1 MAQILQLHLAD
12 GLDDRG
18 GDQLQLVV
26 DARQMLQRVQQK
38 CRRGPQQGG
47 SLAGDHSAVRQ
58 RQSAGHRAAL
68 LSFLQAGH
76 HGGTLLRGY
85 AGLLHQQLQLAH
97 HTFVTLAPHPVI
109 SGGVVPPHDLV
120 TAGGLTHLIV
130 HDGKARHVDA
140 HIGRGLVR
148 GFPLNPLEHGVE
160 NGEYLHIPVIV
171 DGCLT
176 VGLQM
181 ERIDHVHIV
190 QIGGSGLIGQVHRML
205 QGQVP
210 DGEGLIF
217 GIAGADAPL
226 VLVIE
231 LAQAGSHLAAA
242 RTGGGDHHHGAAGF
256 DIFIAPQSLVGHH
269 MRHIG
274 GISGNG
280 IMPVAFHT
288 QRFQPLDERLGVG
301 LPGVLGDDH
310 AAHIEAQRAEHVDQ
324 PQYVI
329 VIGDAQ
335 IAPNFAFFNIA
346 GADGHHDLHLVLHG
360 AQHPDLAVRL
370 KARQYPAGV
379 VVVKQLAA
387 ELQIQ
392 LAAELCAALAN
403 MLRLQRQIFV
413 VVKTQ
418 FHPHTL
424 PLSKI

>member
-1 MAQILQLHLAD
+1 MAA
-12 GLDDRG
+12 
-18 GDQLQLVV
+18 
-26 DARQMLQRVQQK
+26 
-38 CRRGPQQGG
+38 G
-47 SLAGDHSAVRQ
+47 SLTR
-58 RQSAGHRAAL
+58 
-68 LSFLQAGH
+68 
-76 HGGTLLRGY
+76 
-85 AGLLHQQLQLAH
+85 
-97 HTFVTLAPHPVI
+97 
-109 SGGVVPPHDLV
+109 LV
-120 TAGGLTHLIV
+120 V
-130 HDGKARHVDA
+130 HDGKARHIDA
-140 HIGRGLVR
+140 HIGGGLVR
-148 GFPLNPLEHGVE
+148 GFPLDPLEHGVE

-190 QIGGSGLIGQVHRML
+190 QVGGSGLVGQIHGML
-205 QGQVP
+205 QRQVP

-217 GIAGADAPL
+217 GIAGVDAPL
-226 VLVIE
+226 VLMIE

-256 DIFIAPQSLVGHH
+256 DIFIAPQSLIGHH
-269 MRHIG
+269 MGHIRG
-274 GISGNG
+274 VPGNG
-280 IMPVAFHT
+280 IMLVAFHA
-288 QRFQPLDERLGVG
+288 QRFQPPDECLGIV

-370 KARQYPAGV
+370 KARQYPAGM